1 MNNRPLVKTMV
12 IIFLVFVLT
21 VVAALGTIYALSSFR
36 TVKLGINTYWIKG
49 KTPHEV
55 SERYIVVN
63 EERDEN
69 GVILRQTL
77 QRSYWYMVRGVRGLI
92 SGMGEND
99 VENES
104 FSFMVVTYNNGRAV
118 NARTEHGYTPN
129 EGWLVHNDRNVAKTN
144 ENLPKISTELAESV
158 QVGMPLEEVLK
169 LLGKGRH
176 RDIYENGLYNMLEYP
191 LESGDT
197 MNLFFKAIS
206 YEDRTEVFVE
216 DIYMDN
222 IVRSYEYARKKLLE

>member
-21 VVAALGTIYALSSFR
+21 VVAALGTIYAVSSFR

-77 QRSYWYMVRGVRGLI
+77 QRSYWYMVGGVVGLI
-92 SGMGEND
+92 TGIGEVD
-99 VENES
+99 VENED
-104 FSFMVVTYNNGRAV
+104 FSCMIVTYNNGRAV
-118 NARTEHGYTPN
+118 NVQRKYCRDSRGE
-129 EGWLVHNDRNVAKTN
+129 WLVYNDQNVTKNN
-144 ENLPKISTELAESV
+144 ESLPKITTELAESV
-158 QVGMPLEEVLK
+158 QVGMPLEEVVD
-169 LLGKGRH
+169 LLGKARRWTIG
-176 RDIYENGLYNMLEYP
+176 DNGFYNMLEYP

-222 IVRSYEYARKKLLE
+222 IVRSYEYARKKLLG